1 MKQFKTCLKCSY
13 IVFLNWTITLSIGWF
28 VAYLVVA
35 DDEFGRQIPFAFLE
49 RIKDDFKR
57 RYQGGG
63 KTENLDTV
71 HALNKE
77 FGYEDPFDV
86 AYNLDME
93 YGYAE
98 TFRMHLST

>member
-1 MKQFKTCLKCSY
+1 
-13 IVFLNWTITLSIGWF
+13 
-28 VAYLVVA
+28 
-35 DDEFGRQIPFAFLE
+35 LE

-57 RYQGGG
+57 RYQGG

-71 HALNKE
+71 HPLNKE